1 MAVAAAEEVAVGEAV
16 KAALV
21 VLKAD
26 ALAVVATRV
35 ALVVEARLAVGVA
48 PVATG
53 S

>member
-1 MAVAAAEEVAVGEAV
+1 LA
-16 KAALV
+16 

-26 ALAVVATRV
+26 ALGVVATRV
-35 ALVVEARLAVGVA
+35 ALVVEAQLVVGVA